1 MSAISISLLYTNLAM
16 KGRSSHSNSIQYST
30 VIMTNLTIYSSHYTI
45 LFYPL
50 GHRSAALTL
59 GWMRALRELQ
69 LWDHAKYLSANS
81 GSSLVAVPITLAA
94 FSYPLSLD
102 QILGMSPR
110 SMDSFF
116 APSGL
121 IQEALTDA
129 KILDMYN
136 YKVDMV

>member
-1 MSAISISLLYTNLAM
+1 
-16 KGRSSHSNSIQYST
+16 
-30 VIMTNLTIYSSHYTI
+30 
-45 LFYPL
+45 
-50 GHRSAALTL
+50 
-59 GWMRALRELQ
+59 MRALRELQ

-102 QILGMSPR
+102 QILGQSPR

-136 YKVDMV
+136 YKVEYSVE